1 MGQMN
6 APLFEI
12 DQPGL
17 TLEVNSY
24 VPGLGLAWPQLFPL
38 KYTPKFDLKGIEGD
52 EGIPVSADRV
62 AFNTKAPK
70 KTRKKVGS
78 WSGTL
83 GKIEISREKDEIQ
96 INEYTDLQAI
106 AAASDD
112 PATAQHLVDLAYDDI
127 KFCGDGMDYRV
138 EIDAMRIGSRGKQV
152 LTAKIDGDMAEQ
164 DEINFNVPE
173 ENFIGVATKWDN
185 AETADGLGDIMKGQK
200 IVAKKGGRK
209 PQYAIMEQAAFDLL
223 CAQKKT
229 IKRVAGVVMKAVGLE
244 SIDDV
249 DVDTINRY
257 MRKKKAPQILIIDTY
272 ATIED
277 KYGSQETI
285 KPWNEN
291 VCTLSAEPRLGY
303 TYFKPVPMLKGT
315 DALQT
320 QGSYYKMTVYSDV
333 NPMLE
338 VTMSE
343 AYVQPA
349 LTGRKSLVFINT
361 MATTWNDGDTA

>member
-1 MGQMN
+1 MGNMN
-6 APLFEI
+6 APLFDL
-12 DQPGL
+12 DQKGL
-17 TLEVNSY
+17 QLEVNSY
-24 VPGLGLAWPQLFPL
+24 KPGTGLAWRQLFPL
-38 KYTPKFDLKGIEGD
+38 KHTPKFDLKGIEGD

-70 KTRKKVGS
+70 KTRKKVGT
-78 WSGTL
+78 WSGSL
-83 GKIEISREKDEIQ
+83 GKIEISREKDEIA
-96 INEYTDLQAI
+96 INEYNDLQAI
-106 AAASDD
+106 AAANPEDS
-112 PATAQHLVDLAYDDI
+112 ATAKYLVDLVYDDI

-173 ENFIGVATKWDN
+173 ENFIGATTKWDN
-185 AETADGLGDIMKGQK
+185 AETADGLADIMRGQK
-200 IVAKKGGRK
+200 IVAKKGGKK
-209 PQYAIMEQAAFDLL
+209 PQYAIMEQTAFDYL

-229 IKRVAGVVMKAVGLE
+229 IRRVAGVVMKAVGLE

-249 DVDTINRY
+249 DIDTINRY
-257 MRKKKAPQILIIDTY
+257 MRKKNAPQILIIDTY
-272 ATIED
+272 ATIESKD
-277 KYGSQETI
+277 GSQETI

-291 VCTLSAEPRLGY
+291 VCTLSAEPRLGW
-303 TYFKPVPMLKGT
+303 TYYKPVPMVKAT
-315 DALQT
+315 DAIQT

-349 LTGRKSLVFINT
+349 LTGRKSLVFLNT
-361 MATTWNDGDTA
+361 MNTTWNDGDA